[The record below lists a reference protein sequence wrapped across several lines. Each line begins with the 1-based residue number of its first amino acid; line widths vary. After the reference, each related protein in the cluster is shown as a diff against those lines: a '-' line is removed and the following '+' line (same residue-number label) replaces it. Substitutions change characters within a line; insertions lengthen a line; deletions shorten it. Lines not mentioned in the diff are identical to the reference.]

1 MAHKNV
7 KSSGRTGR
15 VVRWI
20 VAGLLILLV
29 IAYFGIGAVAAN
41 ILTQPKRVFDPE
53 LNPGVYGLE
62 YEQVRFPARGDGLE
76 IAAWYI
82 PSAQNERAIILVH
95 GRDNSRTNGFVD
107 QFVPFANQLHE
118 AGFSVMLI
126 DLRGHGESAE
136 ARFTFGIKERQD
148 VLGAVDWLEGQGYQP
163 GKIGVLGYSLGAASV
178 IGAAAEEPD
187 IGAIWIDSA
196 FADVELV
203 IEGSWQQE
211 SGLPQVFLQSTL
223 WMIRLLFGYDITASR
238 PVDEIGSIAPR
249 PIFVAHCKQ
258 DPMIP
263 IAHMERLLAVA
274 QNTQTWVIQNC
285 DQNTLP
291 EPILEDKYN
300 YHAIGYPIQPDD
312 YAQRVIQFFA
322 ESSEVKS
329 GWGKNNLTTKDTKYT
344 KEHKGF
350 LKSTFV
356 SLVSFVVPG
365 FLSIHPTR
373 YNRDA
378 PLVG

>member
-1 MAHKNV
+1 MAYKNV

-41 ILTQPKRVFDPE
+41 ILTQPKRVFDPA

-62 YEQVRFPARGDGLE
+62 YEDVRFPARGDGLE

-126 DLRGHGESAE
+126 DLRGHGESTE

-148 VLGAVDWLEGQGYQP
+148 VLGAVDWLEGRGYQP

-178 IGAAAEEPD
+178 IGAAAAEPD

-196 FADVELV
+196 FADVESV

-223 WMIRLLFGYDITASR
+223 WMIRLLFGYDITAAR

-291 EPILEDKYN
+291 EPILEEKYN
-300 YHAIGYPIQPDD
+300 QHAIGYPIQPDD

-322 ESSEVKS
+322 ES
-329 GWGKNNLTTKDTKYT
+329 
-344 KEHKGF
+344 
-350 LKSTFV
+350 LK
-356 SLVSFVVPG
+356 
-365 FLSIHPTR
+365 
-373 YNRDA
+373 
-378 PLVG
+378 